1 MARKKMGRGPKI
13 SNEVRQLII
22 SQAIH
27 DSKTMPRRAL
37 AVRLQELIERMGEV
51 SPTEDTLTRMISGAR
66 NKQPS
71 ELEKPWC
78 IGACSYY
85 NIPHDMI
92 PLLIKIQKLKAEYGD
107 NEDVS
112 TILTVRE
119 AQWMARLYHLAE
131 PLIRE
136 LPDAEESGLLWLD
149 FIASS
154 YVQRERVSEQMN
166 EQYPE
171 TTDLDRLYFYSDDFL
186 NDDVLVS
193 WWDALLPDH
202 RQAII
207 DALEEERAVTH
218 KDIERHKKRPLSPE
232 ETKMID
238 DCYDSMKK
246 GGLVALREFI
256 NQSPIAQENGMMHL
270 MAAILYEKAR
280 SGGIK

>member
-1 MARKKMGRGPKI
+1 MNEQRPGRGPQI
-13 SNEVRQLII
+13 SKEIRRLII
-22 SQAIH
+22 SQAVH
-27 DSKTMPRRAL
+27 DARSMPRWPL
-37 AVRLQELIERMGEV
+37 AARLKDLIEKMGYK
-51 SPTEDTLTRMISGAR
+51 SPSDETLVKMISEAR
-66 NKQPS
+66 NKQPR
-71 ELEKPWC
+71 EVEKPWS

-85 NIPHDMI
+85 NIPHNMI
-92 PLLIKIQKLKAEYGD
+92 PVLIKIQKLKAEYDD

-112 TILTVRE
+112 TVLTVRE
-119 AQWMARLYHLAE
+119 AQWIAMLYHVAE
-131 PLIRE
+131 PLVRE
-136 LPDAEESGLLWLD
+136 LPDASESALLWLD

-166 EQYPE
+166 EQYPD

-186 NDDVLVS
+186 NDDVLIS

-202 RQAII
+202 RRAII

-218 KDIERHKKRPLSPE
+218 RDIERHKKRPLSPE

-238 DCYDSMKK
+238 DCFDSMKK

-256 NQSPIAQENGMMHL
+256 NQSPLAQENEMMHL
-270 MAAILYEKAR
+270 MAAILYETAR

>member
-1 MARKKMGRGPKI
+1 MNIKKSGRGPNI
-13 SNEVRQLII
+13 SNTVRQLII

-37 AVRLQELIERMGEV
+37 AVRLQELIERMGEPP
-51 SPTEDTLTRMISGAR
+51 PTEDTLVKMISEAR

-78 IGACSYY
+78 IGACTYY
-85 NIPHDMI
+85 NIPTDVI
-92 PLLIKIQKLKAEYGD
+92 PVLIKIQKLKAEYG
-107 NEDVS
+107 NEEEMSKV
-112 TILTVRE
+112 LTLRE
-119 AQWMARLYHLAE
+119 ARWISRLYHVAK
-131 PLIRE
+131 PLISE
-136 LPDAEESGLLWLD
+136 LPDVEENDILWLD

-166 EQYPE
+166 EQYPD
-171 TTDLDRLYFYSDDFL
+171 TTDLDKLYFYSEDLL
-186 NDDVLVS
+186 NDDVLIS

-207 DALEEERAVTH
+207 DALEEERTVTH

-232 ETKMID
+232 ETKMIN
-238 DCYDSMKK
+238 DCYDSIKK

-256 NQSPIAQENGMMHL
+256 DQSPLAKENEMMHL
-270 MAAILYEKAR
+270 MTAILYEKAR